1 MIYVII
7 VALYKK
13 NIYIPSN
20 HSSHKNG
27 CVILMKEIDSLIE
40 KALKY
45 KESGLT
51 DHEIAEDLNVSKETA
66 TWLLNKG
73 KEKKPEGD
81 LKVGWR
87 SIGVYPSRIGF
98 ISDAL
103 CDIILEEVENND
115 LTIDTVVGIALNGI
129 PFATYIAEKLGL
141 ELALFRPHHEKIGAF
156 SSNYASVEGKQ
167 VILIDDVVGSGE
179 TFTAAINA
187 TKKEKGT
194 PVLLLSILN
203 KRKQDQIKNVPL
215 RALIRARVI

>member
-1 MIYVII
+1 
-7 VALYKK
+7 
-13 NIYIPSN
+13 
-20 HSSHKNG
+20 
-27 CVILMKEIDSLIE
+27 MKETDLLIE

-115 LTIDTVVGIALNGI
+115 LTIDTVVGIALNGV
-129 PFATYIAEKLGL
+129 PFATCIAEKLGL
-141 ELALFRPHHEKIGAF
+141 ELALFRPHHAKSGAF
-156 SSNYASVEGKQ
+156 SSNYASVEGKNV
-167 VILIDDVVGSGE
+167 VIIDDVVGSGE
-179 TFTAAINA
+179 TFVSSINA
-187 TKKEKGT
+187 TTKEKGT
-194 PVLLLSILN
+194 PVLLISILN
-203 KRKQDQIKNVPL
+203 KRKQDQIKKVPL